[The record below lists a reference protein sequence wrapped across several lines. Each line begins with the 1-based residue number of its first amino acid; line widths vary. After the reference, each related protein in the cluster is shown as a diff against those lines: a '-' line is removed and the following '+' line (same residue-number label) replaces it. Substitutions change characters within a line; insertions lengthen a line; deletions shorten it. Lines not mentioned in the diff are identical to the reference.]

1 MVDCFNRGLYFRTSG
16 DTIAMSPPLIV
27 ERSHIDEM
35 MSILSDSIKR
45 VA

>member
-1 MVDCFNRGLYFRTSG
+1 MFRAIG

-27 ERSHIDEM
+27 TEAQIGEM
-35 MSILSDSIKR
+35 FDKLAKIIKA